1 MEYSKKTRD
10 AISKILKEE
19 DNNFKTLKNL
29 DYKLFPKGETVL
41 PRQCQHCGCGMGEG
55 YYINDDGYACSQ
67 HCMLSIL
74 YDTEVYFWTTWEEHS
89 QDNIRDGEP
98 VYDHQGNAYYVTEQL
113 EGALENGEFY

>member
-1 MEYSKKTRD
+1 
-10 AISKILKEE
+10 
-19 DNNFKTLKNL
+19 
-29 DYKLFPKGETVL
+29 
-41 PRQCQHCGCGMGEG
+41 MGEG

-74 YDTEVYFWTTWEEHS
+74 YDTGVYFWTTWEEHS

-113 EGALENGEFY
+113 EGVLENDI